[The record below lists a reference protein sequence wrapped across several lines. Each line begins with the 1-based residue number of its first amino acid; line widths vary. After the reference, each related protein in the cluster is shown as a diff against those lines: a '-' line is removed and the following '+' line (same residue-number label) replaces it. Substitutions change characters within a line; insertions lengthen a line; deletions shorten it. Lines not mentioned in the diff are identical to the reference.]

1 MKLLIPLFSPATGTW
16 GGLTRGIA
24 IAQAAERAGHTVA
37 FCASGYLETA
47 LRKRGY
53 QVYATPPTTMLGLPT
68 PLSRLLERRSQR
80 VSIPIKPG
88 RSIGSIWLVLFF
100 SGLARPSYL
109 RLLAAAEINAVR
121 HFQADK
127 LFTDLDP
134 GAFLTSAISG
144 LPLASTYAHIATQGS
159 GSWPWKL
166 MRRAIAPVLQSDG
179 LPAITPDELFF
190 GDSVLKI
197 IPSIPELDGTDP
209 NRSDVRYVGQ
219 LLGPIKSLAAIDF
232 QLGTNQR
239 CVYVYVGTGSI
250 SLDRLQ
256 SVLPSVFPT
265 HGDRVCLVGAQS
277 ISHPYQL
284 QAVDF
289 RPYVPAELVLPQCD
303 WTICHGG
310 QNTITQ
316 SLVHNVPLLIFP
328 GPIFERRYNAKKV
341 EETGAGRMGEVTDF
355 SAEWLQTAFEKRS
368 EYVHEAAVLGANIR
382 SYGGAPAAVE
392 AISNWTGPR

>member
-1 MKLLIPLFSPATGTW
+1 
-16 GGLTRGIA
+16 
-24 IAQAAERAGHTVA
+24 
-37 FCASGYLETA
+37 
-47 LRKRGY
+47 
-53 QVYATPPTTMLGLPT
+53 
-68 PLSRLLERRSQR
+68 
-80 VSIPIKPG
+80 
-88 RSIGSIWLVLFF
+88 LVLFF

-109 RLLAAAEINAVR
+109 RLLAAAEINAAR

-166 MRRAIAPVLQSDG
+166 IRRAIAPVLQSNG

-219 LLGPIKSLAAIDF
+219 LLGPIQSLAAIDF
-232 QLGTNQR
+232 QLETNQR

-277 ISHPYQL
+277 IPHPYQL
-284 QAVDF
+284 QAVAF

-341 EETGAGRMGEVTDF
+341 EEAGAGRMGEVTDF
-355 SAEWLQTAFEKRS
+355 TVGWLRTSFEKQS
-368 EYVHEAAVLGANIR
+368 ESAHQAAVLGASIR

-392 AISNWTGPR
+392 AISNWTGSP